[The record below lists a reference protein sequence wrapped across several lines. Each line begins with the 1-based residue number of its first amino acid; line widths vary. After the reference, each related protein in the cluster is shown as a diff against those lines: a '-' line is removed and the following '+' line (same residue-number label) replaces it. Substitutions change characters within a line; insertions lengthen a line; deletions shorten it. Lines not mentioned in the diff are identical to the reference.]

1 MKKLRCKKQFGTW
14 YYEKIMPDD
23 YNDLDEPVWE
33 LYDENKKYVGT
44 AGYYDELFYYVEY
57 KEWI

>member
-14 YYEKIMPDD
+14 YYEKIMPND
-23 YNDLDEPVWE
+23 YNDLDGPIWE
-33 LYDENKKYVGT
+33 LYDENKKFVGI
-44 AGYYDELFYYVEY
+44 APFYSDMFYYAEF